1 MQIVAQDKQAADMG
15 LEYAKNASLSQKQ
28 GTCPTL
34 PHGGAGG
41 ILRLYAFLTL
51 LLPLQPNSQQRKW
64 NTRSAVECSETR
76 TALWNA
82 VKRTVKHSTKRGNLR
97 RFVQPLLLLKTQ
109 NHCKLQRFALCFTVR
124 FTALHSAVRVSLC
137 VSLRFTAPRVFHC
150 SPKSAVASFQSATL

>member
-51 LLPLQPNSQQRKW
+51 LLPLQPNSQQ
-64 NTRSAVECSETR
+64 TESEIR
-76 TALWNA
+76 AAL
-82 VKRTVKHSTKRGNLR
+82 
-97 RFVQPLLLLKTQ
+97 
-109 NHCKLQRFALCFTVR
+109 
-124 FTALHSAVRVSLC
+124 
-137 VSLRFTAPRVFHC
+137 
-150 SPKSAVASFQSATL
+150 